1 MKLLLLSDVY
11 FPRVNGVSTS
21 IRTYARALARM
32 GHAVTIVAPDYGP
45 HCNGEEGNGDYEL
58 IRVPART
65 LFFDPEDK
73 LMRAS
78 ALRALLP
85 RLAARHWD
93 VIHIQTP
100 FRAHQF
106 GVRLARLTGR
116 PTIES
121 WHTHFEDYAG
131 LYLPWLPKALL
142 RWATRRLAHRL
153 GQQVDQLIVP
163 TPQIAEVLVRYGT
176 ATPMT
181 VLPTGIDLDEFTG
194 GSGSRFRL
202 QHGIDAGRPTLV
214 TISRLA
220 QEKNIRFLLEVVRR
234 VRPQFPDLL
243 LIVAGEG
250 PDAEPLRAHAARLGL
265 QRNVRFFG
273 NLDRAAGL
281 LDCYRAGDVFVF
293 ASPTETQGLVL
304 LEAMALG
311 RPIVS
316 TAVLGTV
323 AVLQHARGA
332 RVSAEDADEFAGHVV
347 TLLRSAP
354 LRAELGRAS
363 WLDAR
368 AWDATRW
375 MGRVVELYG
384 RVAATAKRPQPARFS
399 RSGTRAPS
407 GNPRAPA
414 GTSVPPGPAPR

>member
-1 MKLLLLSDVY
+1 MKLLLISDVY

-32 GHAVTIVAPDYGP
+32 GHSVTIVAPDYGP
-45 HCNGEEGNGDYEL
+45 HRNGGEGNGDYEL

-65 LFFDPEDK
+65 LFFDPEDR

-85 RLAARHWD
+85 TLAARHWD
-93 VIHIQTP
+93 LIHIQTP

-106 GVRLARLTGR
+106 GLRLARLVGA
-116 PTIES
+116 PTVET
-121 WHTHFEDYAG
+121 WHTHFEDYAE
-131 LYLPWLPKALL
+131 LYLPWLPGAFL
-142 RWATRRLAHRL
+142 RFATRRLAHRL
-153 GQQVDQLIVP
+153 CQQVDHLVVP
-163 TPQIAEVLVRYGT
+163 TAQMSEVLARYGV

-194 GSGSRFRL
+194 GSGARFRL
-202 QHGIDAGRPTLV
+202 QHGIEGSRPTLV

-234 VRPQFPDLL
+234 VKPQFPDLL

-250 PDAEPLRAHAARLGL
+250 PDAEPLREHAARLGL

-273 NLDRAAGL
+273 NLDRAEGL

-316 TAVLGTV
+316 TAVLGTK

-332 RVSAEDADEFAGHVV
+332 RVSDEDPDAFASHVV
-347 TLLRSAP
+347 TLLRSPA
-354 LRAELGRAS
+354 LRVELGRAS

-375 MGRVVELYG
+375 MGRVVELYE
-384 RVAATAKRPQPARFS
+384 RLAATAKR
-399 RSGTRAPS
+399 
-407 GNPRAPA
+407 
-414 GTSVPPGPAPR
+414 APRSTMARALRRAG